1 VRLLTPFKNV
11 FGESVT
17 ELKFPAALTVA
28 DILWMRREG
37 GTDPYLQ
44 AVKLVQRVTG
54 IDMKDVEK
62 LDVRDFD
69 AAQRELEALQEVP
82 KSPESSDSS
91 KTS

>member
-1 VRLLTPFKNV
+1 MKLLTPFKNV
-11 FGESVT
+11 FGETTT

-37 GTDPYLQ
+37 GTDSYTQ
-44 AVKLVQRVTG
+44 AVMLVQRVTG
-54 IDMKDVEK
+54 LDSKDVEK

-69 AAQRELEALQEVP
+69 AAQRELETLQEIP